1 MVINNLDDARGFS
14 YDLGTL
20 GTLHKN
26 CLTKTV
32 TVVVNRLKNEP
43 HQYILLISICY
54 YSHMPYSIYILGA
67 SVEIIGKS
75 PGVPMV
81 QHWPQTLPPWP
92 MGISSHSAEISETRG
107 LLELSKGC
115 AGRTVAGSPSST
127 CETTT

>member
-43 HQYILLISICY
+43 H
-54 YSHMPYSIYILGA
+54 
-67 SVEIIGKS
+67 
-75 PGVPMV
+75 
-81 QHWPQTLPPWP
+81 
-92 MGISSHSAEISETRG
+92 
-107 LLELSKGC
+107 
-115 AGRTVAGSPSST
+115 
-127 CETTT
+127 